1 MFDGWLMPIRRARF
15 ILVGYGKPTRKMRIM
30 TPTEQKKAAKAF
42 VERWKAA
49 EGNEQRESNKFW
61 IELCG
66 EVLGITNPTH
76 ILDFE
81 RKVKGRRIDV
91 FYEDMGVL
99 IENKSRGVS
108 LDEPEQRGKDKHGN
122 PRMVTPY
129 EQARWYAD
137 TIVPRSVMPKWIITC
152 NFDEIRI
159 YNLDDEYAEDNY
171 ETLFLEE
178 LPEQYHRLSFFTR
191 KENSRLE
198 REKDLSVK
206 AGEVVGKLYDAF
218 ASAYIDI
225 DNDER
230 EQRSLNV
237 LITRIVFLLFAEDA
251 DLLQERDA
259 FYKYLK
265 NFQVSHMRDAL
276 KDLFTVLKTP
286 LDERDPYMSK
296 EVLAFPYINGGLFA
310 ADIIVPQFTEDTRFL
325 LLQEASADF
334 DWSGISPTI
343 FGAVFEST
351 LNPETRRSGG
361 MHYTSIENIHKLTG
375 PLFYDELK
383 DELTAIEGAAT
394 EKERKFKLNSFRQK
408 IASLKFLDPA
418 CGSGNFLTE
427 TYLSLRKLENRVLE
441 DLYGGQM
448 VMGAM
453 DPIQVSIDQFYGI
466 EINEFAVEV
475 AKTALWIAEL
485 QMLDQTREIL
495 SIWIDPLPLK
505 SNENIVC
512 GNALKLD
519 WNDVL
524 PAVQASYCLG
534 NPPFYGARMQS
545 KEQKTELQEV
555 FHGSKNSGNVDYVAG
570 WYMKAAEYIE
580 DHSIRCAYVSTN
592 SICQGEQVANVWKP
606 IYDLGV
612 RIDFAY
618 DTFRWRNEANDQAH
632 VFVVIVGFSKL
643 GGVKTLVHHAKPD
656 SAGVASAVE
665 NINAYLSTAPDVFI
679 WDRPSPICDV
689 PTIGIGNK
697 PIDGGNY
704 LFKSDERA
712 EFLAIEPDAERFF
725 HTWLGSDEF
734 LNNRPRSVL
743 WLGDA
748 TEEELASL
756 PLCRERIENVRQIRL
771 ASKSAPTRK
780 IADRPTRFHVENMP
794 KGTSILIP
802 EVSSERR
809 FYIPMGFIGPETF
822 CSNLVRLIPDA
833 TIYHYGVL
841 QSQFHNAW
849 MRVVAGRL
857 KSDYR
862 YSGGMVYNN
871 FVWPQPT
878 EEQRA
883 RIERCAQGVL
893 DARADHEG
901 DSLARMYDGIS
912 PMPENPGKADLAKF
926 DQREYDDLKAAHV
939 ALDAAVEDAYG
950 VDFGGDEEKIVSHLF
965 KLYAEKTK
973 DE

>member
-1 MFDGWLMPIRRARF
+1 
-15 ILVGYGKPTRKMRIM
+15 M
-30 TPTEQKKAAKAF
+30 TPTEQKSAAKKF
-42 VERWKAA
+42 VERWRNA

-66 EVLGITNPTH
+66 EVLGISNPTH
-76 ILDFE
+76 VLDFE

-99 IENKSRGVS
+99 IENKSRGVD
-108 LDEPEQRGKDKHGN
+108 LDESEQRGKDKYGN

-171 ETLFLEE
+171 ETLLLEE

-218 ASAYIDI
+218 AKAYIDI
-225 DNDER
+225 ENNER

-276 KDLFTVLKTP
+276 KDLFAVLKTP
-286 LDERDPYMSK
+286 LEERDPYMSK

-310 ADIIVPQFTEDTRFL
+310 ADIIVPQFTGDTRFL

-375 PLFYDELK
+375 PLFYDALK

-394 EKERKFKLNSFRQK
+394 EKERKFKLNAFRQK

-448 VMGAM
+448 VMGEM

-495 SIWIDPLPLK
+495 SMWIDPLPLK
-505 SNENIVC
+505 TNDNIVC
-512 GNALKLD
+512 GNALRMD
-519 WNDVL
+519 WNSVL
-524 PAVQASYCLG
+524 PALEASFLIG
-534 NPPFYGARMQS
+534 NPPFLGSSIRS
-545 KEQKTELQEV
+545 KAQTADLEFV
-555 FHGSKNSGNVDYVAG
+555 FADEKKWGKCDYCVG
-570 WYMKAAEYIE
+570 WYRKAADYMKETAC
-580 DHSIRCAYVSTN
+580 RAALVSTN
-592 SICQGEQVANVWKP
+592 SITQGEQVEPTWRRLF
-606 IYDLGV
+606 DLGLH
-612 RIDFAY
+612 IDFAWK
-618 DTFRWRNEANDQAH
+618 TFIWNSEAADQAH
-632 VFVVIVGFSKL
+632 VHCVIIGFSYVDGIRKRL
-643 GGVKTLVHHAKPD
+643 FDADG
-656 SAGVASAVE
+656 SAHEAD
-665 NINAYLSTAPDVFI
+665 NINGYLVDAANVFL
-679 WDRPSPICDV
+679 PSRCQPVDSMH
-689 PTIGIGNK
+689 K
-697 PIDGGNY
+697 PMLQGCKPVDGGGLVVSAEEKKAFESAYPDLADLIRPY
-704 LFKSDERA
+704 LGSA
-712 EFLAIEPDAERFF
+712 EFINGRERYCFWLKDIDASRYKDNAVLQNRLSMVVDQR
-725 HTWLGSDEF
+725 LGSPTAEF
-734 LNNRPRSVL
+734 
-743 WLGDA
+743 
-748 TEEELASL
+748 
-756 PLCRERIENVRQIRL
+756 REY
-771 ASKSAPTRK
+771 
-780 IADRPTRFHVENMP
+780 ADRPHLFVQDRQPSEDY
-794 KGTSILIP
+794 LIVP
-802 EVSSERR
+802 QVSGERR
-809 FYIPMGFIGPETF
+809 RFIPVGYLTSNVIV
-822 CSNLVRLIPDA
+822 SNLAYVIPSADLFDFGIVA
-833 TIYHYGVL
+833 
-841 QSQFHNAW
+841 SSMFNAW
-849 MRVVAGRL
+849 MRAIAGRL

-862 YSGGMVYNN
+862 FSPVVYNTL
-871 FVWPQPT
+871 VYPT
-878 EEQRA
+878 PTPEQKYA
-883 RIERCAQGVL
+883 VIECAQSVL
-893 DARADHEG
+893 SARSEHQDAT
-901 DSLARMYDGIS
+901 LAQMYDGIS
-912 PMPENPGKADLAKF
+912 PMPDNPSKADMKKYDQRKF
-926 DQREYDDLKAAHV
+926 DNLRDAH
-939 ALDAAVEDAYG
+939 ARLDVAVEAAYG
-950 VDFGGDEEKIVSHLF
+950 VDFQGDEEKIVAHLF
-965 KLYAEKTK
+965 KLYAEKTGI
-973 DE
+973 E

>member
-1 MFDGWLMPIRRARF
+1 
-15 ILVGYGKPTRKMRIM
+15 M
-30 TPTEQKKAAKAF
+30 TPTEQKKAAKQF
-42 VERWKAA
+42 VERWRVA

-66 EVLGITNPTH
+66 EVLGISNPTH
-76 ILDFE
+76 VLDFE

-99 IENKSRGVS
+99 IENKSRGVN
-108 LDEPEQRGKDKHGN
+108 LDEPEQRGKDKYGN

-159 YNLDDEYAEDNY
+159 HNLDDEYAEDNY
-171 ETLFLEE
+171 ETLLLEE

-218 ASAYIDI
+218 SKAYIDI
-225 DNDER
+225 ENDER

-276 KDLFTVLKTP
+276 KDLFAVLKTP
-286 LDERDPYMSK
+286 LEERDPYMSK

-383 DELTAIEGAAT
+383 DELTAIEGAST
-394 EKERKFKLNSFRQK
+394 EKERKFKLNAFRQK

-448 VMGAM
+448 VMGEM

-495 SIWIDPLPLK
+495 SMWIDPLPLK
-505 SNENIVC
+505 TNDNIVC
-512 GNALKLD
+512 SNALRMD
-519 WNDVL
+519 WSDVL
-524 PAVQASYCLG
+524 SASEASYVIG
-534 NPPFYGARMQS
+534 NPPFYGARLQS
-545 KEQKTELQEV
+545 KDQKADLIDV
-555 FHGSKNSGNVDYVAG
+555 FHGAKSAGNIDYVAG
-570 WYMKAAEYIE
+570 WYMKAAEYVE
-580 DHSIRCAYVSTN
+580 CNNIRCAFVSTN
-592 SICQGEQVANVWKP
+592 SICQGEQAAIIWKP
-606 IYDLGV
+606 LYDLGI

-618 DTFRWRNEANDQAH
+618 DTFRWNSEASDQAH
-632 VFVVIVGFSKL
+632 VFVVIIGFSKL
-643 GGVKTLVHHAKPD
+643 GGNRVLFRHANAD
-656 SAGVASAVE
+656 SDEIETHPA
-665 NINAYLSTAPDVFI
+665 NINAYLSDAPDVFVFS
-679 WDRPSPICDV
+679 RKVPICEEPPMV
-689 PTIGIGNK
+689 FGSMPN
-697 PIDGGNY
+697 DGGN
-704 LFKSDERA
+704 LLMSTVEKDALIADS
-712 EFLAIEPDAERFF
+712 PDASRFVRRFMGASEYINDRER
-725 HTWLGSDEF
+725 WC
-734 LNNRPRSVL
+734 L
-743 WLGDA
+743 WLKDVDSSEYTMCTPVVQRVNAVRSYRLSSSRAA
-748 TEEELASL
+748 TKKLAETPQL
-756 PLCRERIENVRQIRL
+756 FGEIRQ
-771 ASKSAPTRK
+771 
-780 IADRPTRFHVENMP
+780 
-794 KGTSILIP
+794 P
-802 EVSSERR
+802 EKPYIIVPRHSSERR
-809 FYIPMGFIGPETF
+809 SYIPMGFLNADVICGD
-822 CSNLVRLIPDA
+822 SNMLIPIDSL
-833 TIYHYGVL
+833 YHFGIML
-841 QSQFHNAW
+841 SQFHNAW
-849 MRVVAGRL
+849 MRVVCGRI

-862 YSGGMVYNN
+862 YSASVVYNN
-871 FVWPQPT
+871 FIWPSPT
-878 EEQRA
+878 GTQRET
-883 RIERCAQGVL
+883 I
-893 DARADHEG
+893 
-901 DSLARMYDGIS
+901 SLASQHVLEARDNYPNLS
-912 PMPENPGKADLAKF
+912 LADLYDPDKMP
-926 DQREYDDLKAAHV
+926 DDLKAAHV
-939 ALDAAVEDAYG
+939 ALDAAVEAAYG
-950 VDFGGDEEKIVSHLF
+950 VSFNGDEEKIVAHLF
-965 KLYAEKTK
+965 KLYAEKAAC
-973 DE
+973 E